1 MQVLI
6 SRLFVV
12 VRIHPTETRAQTSLE
27 WDFDK
32 FMAVNSA
39 RSLVLHLKS
48 IISPKNKHHEQTQ
61 LESSQRI

>member
-39 RSLVLHLKS
+39 LVFGTTPEINNFTK
-48 IISPKNKHHEQTQ
+48 K
-61 LESSQRI
+61 